1 MDPPFPPP
9 HFSAPADA
17 SPGAVRRVRSRAM
30 SAAVRTSSSSLSAS
44 RRIDR
49 LRCSGRA
56 SYVSRGRPYADG
68 SIDRDF
74 PACAFFFLL
83 ESFPALAGAFFVFAT
98 PVLAHDTR
106 PVPAA
111 AAAARRPILCGVTP
125 RGAILVSAGNP
136 DADGFFLRAAR
147 AANSSSVDAPSE
159 DDDVADDD
167 VLDVREASVHAR
179 VRAFASDPR
188 PASANIARMGGAG
201 AHTPTPPHPSPSEL
215 PSVSSSSSAPARGAS
230 DLAKS
235 PSKTSVLRRSSSSSA
250 NANA

>member
-1 MDPPFPPP
+1 
-9 HFSAPADA
+9 
-17 SPGAVRRVRSRAM
+17 M

-83 ESFPALAGAFFVFAT
+83 ESFPRSPAFFVFAT

-136 DADGFFLRAAR
+136 DADGF
-147 AANSSSVDAPSE
+147 SSAPASRELVVRGRPSE